1 MNEPSWIALLPTVLA
16 IVLAVWSRQVYV
28 SLAAGIWLGWTILED
43 WNPLAGI
50 ATAVE
55 QTVAVLGDPGN
66 AKVILFTLVI
76 GAMIATLEAAGGV
89 RGFVRWIEGNRWVTN
104 GRRAQFLA
112 WIIGIVIFI
121 ESNITVLVAGAVSRP
136 LFDRFRIS
144 RERLAYIVDST
155 SAPICILIP
164 LNAWGALNLGIL
176 NELGV
181 EDALGVFV
189 AAIPVNFY
197 ALIAFLLAGA
207 SILWK
212 IDIGPMKRAESR
224 TRDGRVLWPNA
235 QPMVDETV
243 LSPTP
248 VGRIAPRARNMLVP
262 IAVMVLT
269 MPLGLYVTGG
279 GSMLDGSGSTSVLW
293 AVLAGLGAAWLM
305 LLGQRGATLDELT
318 RTGLKGAGGLMPLA
332 LILLLA
338 LALGSVAR
346 TLGAGRV
353 RGAGDRG
360 RAAARALPA
369 ARVPG
374 RRRDRVFDRVQ
385 LGHLRHHAAHR
396 GARGGDVGHAAGP
409 LRGGGALR
417 RHLRRPLLA
426 HQRHHHH
433 LVHGG
438 RHRPHRSRAHAAA
451 LRADRRG
458 SGGRLLRGAGGDAL
472 RRREAIPPGGVSC
485 TFLGLF
491 APARVRQCA
500 LGAVPP
506 S

>member
-1 MNEPSWIALLPTVLA
+1 MNEPGWISLLPTVLA
-16 IVLAVWSRQVYV
+16 IVLAIWSRQVYV
-28 SLAAGIWLGWTILED
+28 SLAAGIWIGYTILEG

-50 ATAVE
+50 ATAIE

-89 RGFVRWIEGNRWVTN
+89 RGFVRWIEGNRWVTD

-181 EDALGVFV
+181 ENALGVFI

-212 IDIGPMKRAESR
+212 IDIGPMKRAEKR
-224 TRDGRVLWPNA
+224 AAEGQVLWPNA

-279 GSMLDGSGSTSVLW
+279 GSMLEGSGSTSVLW
-293 AVLAGLGAAWLM
+293 AVLAGLASAWF
-305 LLGQRGATLDELT
+305 LLLIQRGATLDELT

-346 TLGAGRV
+346 TLGAGEYV
-353 RGAGDRG
+353 AQVTEGVLPPMLFLPLVFLVAGG
-360 RAAARALPA
+360 IAFSIGSSWGTFAIMLPIA
-369 ARVPG
+369 VP
-374 RRRDRVFDRVQ
+374 VAET
-385 LGHLRHHAAHR
+385 LGM
-396 GARGGDVGHAAGP
+396 P
-409 LRGGGALR
+409 LA
-417 RHLRRPLLA
+417 PF
-426 HQRHHHH
+426 
-433 LVHGG
+433 V
-438 RHRPHRSRAHAAA
+438 AAA
-451 LRADRRG
+451 L
-458 SGGRLLRGAGGDAL
+458 SGGIFGDHSSPISDTTIISSMAAATDHIDHVRTQLPYALLAGGA
-472 RRREAIPPGGVSC
+472 AAVC
-485 TFLGLF
+485 F
-491 APARVRQCA
+491 AV
-500 LGAVPP
+500 LGATL
-506 S
+506 

>member
-1 MNEPSWIALLPTVLA
+1 MNEPGWISLLPTVLA
-16 IVLAVWSRQVYV
+16 IVLAIWSRQVYV
-28 SLAAGIWLGWTILED
+28 SLAAGIWIGYTILEG

-50 ATAVE
+50 ATAIE

-89 RGFVRWIEGNRWVTN
+89 RGFVRWIEGNRWVTD

-181 EDALGVFV
+181 ENALGVFI

-212 IDIGPMKRAESR
+212 IDIGPMKRAEKR
-224 TRDGRVLWPNA
+224 AAEGQVLWPNA

-279 GSMLDGSGSTSVLW
+279 GSMLEGSGSTSVLW
-293 AVLAGLGAAWLM
+293 AVLAGLASAWF
-305 LLGQRGATLDELT
+305 LLLIQRGATLDELT

-346 TLGAGRV
+346 TLGAGEYV
-353 RGAGDRG
+353 AQVTEGVLPPMLFLPLVFVVAGG
-360 RAAARALPA
+360 IAFSIGSSWGTFAIMLPIA
-369 ARVPG
+369 VP
-374 RRRDRVFDRVQ
+374 VAET
-385 LGHLRHHAAHR
+385 LGM
-396 GARGGDVGHAAGP
+396 P
-409 LRGGGALR
+409 LA
-417 RHLRRPLLA
+417 PF
-426 HQRHHHH
+426 
-433 LVHGG
+433 V
-438 RHRPHRSRAHAAA
+438 AAA
-451 LRADRRG
+451 L
-458 SGGRLLRGAGGDAL
+458 SGGIFGDHSSPISDTTIISSMAAATDHIDHVRTQLPYALLAGGA
-472 RRREAIPPGGVSC
+472 AAVC
-485 TFLGLF
+485 F
-491 APARVRQCA
+491 AV
-500 LGAVPP
+500 LGATL
-506 S
+506 

>member
-1 MNEPSWIALLPTVLA
+1 MNEPSWISLLPTVLA
-16 IVLAVWSRQVYV
+16 IVLAIWSRQVYV
-28 SLAAGIWLGWTILED
+28 SLAAGIWIGWTILED
-43 WNPLAGI
+43 WNPLTGL
-50 ATAVE
+50 ATAIE

-89 RGFVRWIEGNRWVTN
+89 RGFVRWIEGNRWVTD
-104 GRRAQFLA
+104 GRRAQFMA

-181 EDALGVFV
+181 EDALGVFI

-207 SILWK
+207 SIVWK
-212 IDIGPMKRAESR
+212 IDLGPMKRAEKR
-224 TRDGRVLWPNA
+224 AAEGQVLWPNA

-262 IAVMVLT
+262 IAVMVVT

-293 AVLAGLGAAWLM
+293 AVLAGLGAAWL
-305 LLGQRGATLDELT
+305 LLLAQRGASLDELT

-346 TLGAGRV
+346 TLGAGEYV
-353 RGAGDRG
+353 AQVTEGVLAPMLFLPLVFVVAGG
-360 RAAARALPA
+360 IAFSIGSSWGTFAIMLPIA
-369 ARVPG
+369 VP
-374 RRRDRVFDRVQ
+374 VAET
-385 LGHLRHHAAHR
+385 LGM
-396 GARGGDVGHAAGP
+396 P
-409 LRGGGALR
+409 LA
-417 RHLRRPLLA
+417 PF
-426 HQRHHHH
+426 
-433 LVHGG
+433 V
-438 RHRPHRSRAHAAA
+438 AAA
-451 LRADRRG
+451 L
-458 SGGRLLRGAGGDAL
+458 SGGIFGDHSSPISDTTIISSMAAATDHIDHVRTQLPYALLAGGA
-472 RRREAIPPGGVSC
+472 AAVC
-485 TFLGLF
+485 F
-491 APARVRQCA
+491 AV
-500 LGAVPP
+500 LGATL
-506 S
+506 

>member
-1 MNEPSWIALLPTVLA
+1 MNEPSWISLLPTVLA
-16 IVLAVWSRQVYV
+16 IVLAIWSRQVYV
-28 SLAAGIWLGWTILED
+28 SLAAGIWIGWTILEG
-43 WNPLAGI
+43 WNPLTGL
-50 ATAVE
+50 ATAIE

-89 RGFVRWIEGNRWVTN
+89 RGFVRWIEGNRWVTD

-181 EDALGVFV
+181 EDALGVFI

-207 SILWK
+207 SIVWK
-212 IDIGPMKRAESR
+212 IDLGPMKRAEKR
-224 TRDGRVLWPNA
+224 AAEGQVLWPNA

-262 IAVMVLT
+262 IAVMVVT

-305 LLGQRGATLDELT
+305 LLAQKGASLDELT

-346 TLGAGRV
+346 TLGAGEYV
-353 RGAGDRG
+353 AQVTEGVLAPMLFLPLVFVVAGG
-360 RAAARALPA
+360 IAFSIGSSWGTFAIMLPIA
-369 ARVPG
+369 VP
-374 RRRDRVFDRVQ
+374 VAET
-385 LGHLRHHAAHR
+385 LGM
-396 GARGGDVGHAAGP
+396 P
-409 LRGGGALR
+409 LA
-417 RHLRRPLLA
+417 PF
-426 HQRHHHH
+426 
-433 LVHGG
+433 V
-438 RHRPHRSRAHAAA
+438 AAA
-451 LRADRRG
+451 L
-458 SGGRLLRGAGGDAL
+458 SGGIFGDHSSPISDTTIISSMAAATDHIDHVRTQLPYALLAGGA
-472 RRREAIPPGGVSC
+472 AAVC
-485 TFLGLF
+485 F
-491 APARVRQCA
+491 AV
-500 LGAVPP
+500 LGATL
-506 S
+506 

>member
-1 MNEPSWIALLPTVLA
+1 MNEPSWISLLPTVLA
-16 IVLAVWSRQVYV
+16 IVLAIWSRQVYV
-28 SLAAGIWLGWTILED
+28 SLAAGIWIGWTILEG
-43 WNPLAGI
+43 WNPLVGL
-50 ATAVE
+50 ATAIE

-89 RGFVRWIEGNRWVTN
+89 RGFVRWIEGNRWVTD

-181 EDALGVFV
+181 EDALGVFI

-212 IDIGPMKRAESR
+212 IDLGPMKRAEKR
-224 TRDGRVLWPNA
+224 AAEGQVLWPNA

-279 GSMLDGSGSTSVLW
+279 GSMLEGSGSTSVLW
-293 AVLAGLGAAWLM
+293 AVLAGLGAAWLL

-346 TLGAGRV
+346 TLGAGEYV
-353 RGAGDRG
+353 AQVTEGVLPPVLFLPLVFMVAGG
-360 RAAARALPA
+360 IAFSIGSSWGTFAIMLPIA
-369 ARVPG
+369 VP
-374 RRRDRVFDRVQ
+374 VAET
-385 LGHLRHHAAHR
+385 LGM
-396 GARGGDVGHAAGP
+396 P
-409 LRGGGALR
+409 LA
-417 RHLRRPLLA
+417 PF
-426 HQRHHHH
+426 
-433 LVHGG
+433 V
-438 RHRPHRSRAHAAA
+438 AAA
-451 LRADRRG
+451 L
-458 SGGRLLRGAGGDAL
+458 SGGIFGDHSSPISDTTIISSMAAATDHIDHVRTQLPYALLAGGA
-472 RRREAIPPGGVSC
+472 AAVC
-485 TFLGLF
+485 F
-491 APARVRQCA
+491 AV
-500 LGAVPP
+500 LGATL
-506 S
+506 

>member
-1 MNEPSWIALLPTVLA
+1 MNEPGWISLLPTVLA
-16 IVLAVWSRQVYV
+16 IVLAIWSRQVYV
-28 SLAAGIWLGWTILED
+28 SLAAGIWIGYTILEG

-50 ATAVE
+50 ATAIE

-66 AKVILFTLVI
+66 ARVILFTLVI

-89 RGFVRWIEGNRWVTN
+89 RGFVRWIEGNRWVTD

-181 EDALGVFV
+181 ENALGVFI

-212 IDIGPMKRAESR
+212 IDIGPMKRAEKR
-224 TRDGRVLWPNA
+224 AAKGQVLWPNA

-279 GSMLDGSGSTSVLW
+279 GSMLEGSGSTSVLW
-293 AVLAGLGAAWLM
+293 AVVAGLASAWF
-305 LLGQRGATLDELT
+305 LLLIQRGATLDELT

-346 TLGAGRV
+346 TLGAGEYV
-353 RGAGDRG
+353 AQVTEGVLPPMLFLPLVFLVAGG
-360 RAAARALPA
+360 IAFSIGSSWGTFAIMLPIA
-369 ARVPG
+369 VP
-374 RRRDRVFDRVQ
+374 VAET
-385 LGHLRHHAAHR
+385 LGM
-396 GARGGDVGHAAGP
+396 P
-409 LRGGGALR
+409 LA
-417 RHLRRPLLA
+417 PF
-426 HQRHHHH
+426 
-433 LVHGG
+433 V
-438 RHRPHRSRAHAAA
+438 AAA
-451 LRADRRG
+451 L
-458 SGGRLLRGAGGDAL
+458 SGGIFGDHSSPISDTTIISSMAAATDHIDHVRTQLPYALLAGGA
-472 RRREAIPPGGVSC
+472 AAVC
-485 TFLGLF
+485 F
-491 APARVRQCA
+491 AV
-500 LGAVPP
+500 LGATL
-506 S
+506 

>member
-1 MNEPSWIALLPTVLA
+1 MNEPGWISLLPTVLA
-16 IVLAVWSRQVYV
+16 IVLAIWSRQVYV
-28 SLAAGIWLGWTILED
+28 SLAAGIWIGWTILEG
-43 WNPLAGI
+43 WNPLTGL
-50 ATAVE
+50 ATAIE

-89 RGFVRWIEGNRWVTN
+89 RGFVRWIEGNRWVTD

-181 EDALGVFV
+181 EDALGVFI

-207 SILWK
+207 SIVWK
-212 IDIGPMKRAESR
+212 IDLGPMKRAEKR
-224 TRDGRVLWPNA
+224 AAEGQVLWPNA

-279 GSMLDGSGSTSVLW
+279 GSMLEGSGATSVLW

-305 LLGQRGATLDELT
+305 LLAQRGASLDELT

-346 TLGAGRV
+346 TLGAGEYV
-353 RGAGDRG
+353 AQVTEGVLAPMLFLPLVFVVAGG
-360 RAAARALPA
+360 IAFSIGSSWGTFAIMLPIA
-369 ARVPG
+369 VP
-374 RRRDRVFDRVQ
+374 VAET
-385 LGHLRHHAAHR
+385 LGM
-396 GARGGDVGHAAGP
+396 P
-409 LRGGGALR
+409 LA
-417 RHLRRPLLA
+417 PF
-426 HQRHHHH
+426 
-433 LVHGG
+433 V
-438 RHRPHRSRAHAAA
+438 AAA
-451 LRADRRG
+451 L
-458 SGGRLLRGAGGDAL
+458 SGGIFGDHSSPISDTTIISSMAAATDHIDHVRTQLPYALLAGGA
-472 RRREAIPPGGVSC
+472 AAVC
-485 TFLGLF
+485 F
-491 APARVRQCA
+491 AV
-500 LGAVPP
+500 LGATL
-506 S
+506 

>member
-1 MNEPSWIALLPTVLA
+1 MNEPGWISLLPTVLA
-16 IVLAVWSRQVYV
+16 IVLAIWSRQVYV
-28 SLAAGIWLGWTILED
+28 SLAAGIWIGYTILEG
-43 WNPLAGI
+43 WNPLTGI
-50 ATAVE
+50 ATAIE

-89 RGFVRWIEGNRWVTN
+89 RGFLRWIEGNRWVTD

-181 EDALGVFV
+181 ENALGVFI

-212 IDIGPMKRAESR
+212 IDIGPMKRAEKR
-224 TRDGRVLWPNA
+224 AAEGQVLWPNA

-279 GSMLDGSGSTSVLW
+279 GSMLEGSGSTSVLW
-293 AVLAGLGAAWLM
+293 AVLAGLASAWF
-305 LLGQRGATLDELT
+305 LLLIQRGANLDELT

-346 TLGAGRV
+346 TLGAGEYV
-353 RGAGDRG
+353 AQVTEGVLPPMLFLPLVFLVAGG
-360 RAAARALPA
+360 IAFSIGSSWGTFAIMLPIA
-369 ARVPG
+369 VP
-374 RRRDRVFDRVQ
+374 VAET
-385 LGHLRHHAAHR
+385 LGM
-396 GARGGDVGHAAGP
+396 P
-409 LRGGGALR
+409 LA
-417 RHLRRPLLA
+417 PF
-426 HQRHHHH
+426 
-433 LVHGG
+433 V
-438 RHRPHRSRAHAAA
+438 AAA
-451 LRADRRG
+451 L
-458 SGGRLLRGAGGDAL
+458 SGGIFGDHSSPISDTTIISSMAAATDHIDHVRTQLPYALLAGGA
-472 RRREAIPPGGVSC
+472 AAVC
-485 TFLGLF
+485 F
-491 APARVRQCA
+491 AV
-500 LGAVPP
+500 LGATL
-506 S
+506 